1 MNGNTHIPSAIEDAT
16 SIGEKKGNHQPTAP
30 TVIHYHRGERSQLK
44 KGIRI
49 EDTSNCIHGNE

>member
-1 MNGNTHIPSAIEDAT
+1 MAHPSAIEDAT

-30 TVIHYHRGERSQLK
+30 RVIHYHRGERSQLK